1 LAEGRIVTRSRVE
14 IRAPS
19 LADADEFIAA
29 IRASR
34 SLRRCGVWLEGFSPL
49 SNIEPLVPEGTK

>member
-1 LAEGRIVTRSRVE
+1 VTRSRVE

-34 SLRRCGVWLEGFSPL
+34 SLRRCGVWLEGFSPR
-49 SNIEPLVPEGTK
+49 SNIEPLVSEGTK